1 MRGSYAQGSL
11 LMIARSMSGPGANRD
26 VKFDGINPAG
36 LFKEETILF
45 FSLKLWFWSF
55 LLLLLLLC
63 VWLQNWGQIKKSHLI
78 FYFSVLAILCR
89 ISIIWISVTSNLASM
104 LSHSLKLKFHLDIL
118 KVESTYILLISL
130 QCICLFV
137 IMRSTIQSTLS
148 CVSNGLRTI
157 VD

>member
-1 MRGSYAQGSL
+1 MWNLMGLILLVSSKRRPFSSSL
-11 LMIARSMSGPGANRD
+11 WSCDSDPFCCSCSFCVFGCKIEAR
-26 VKFDGINPAG
+26 
-36 LFKEETILF
+36 
-45 FSLKLWFWSF
+45 LK
-55 LLLLLLLC
+55 
-63 VWLQNWGQIKKSHLI
+63 KKSHFI

-137 IMRSTIQSTLS
+137 IIRSTIQSTLS
-148 CVSNGLRTI
+148 CVSNGLWTI